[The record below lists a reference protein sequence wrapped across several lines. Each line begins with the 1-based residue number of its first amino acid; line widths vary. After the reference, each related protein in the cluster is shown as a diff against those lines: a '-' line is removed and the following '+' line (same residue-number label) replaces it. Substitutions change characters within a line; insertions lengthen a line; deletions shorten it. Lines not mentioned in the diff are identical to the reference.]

1 MMSGAKDNLTSRI
14 ENLLGNAGAKLGQT
28 SSAERNAGIFT
39 TALQYVAIPVGDG
52 ASLECGIVLPSDF
65 DADKNYPV
73 CIAISGERQQH
84 VSRFFQAWKSEQR
97 GWVVVSPLCPGTPLF
112 FDRPELIQQLAVSLL
127 TQFNVE
133 GGKFHMVGTSNGGS
147 TCFAFGTRWPQLC
160 HSITPVTGANLR
172 RDDLRLLNGIPI
184 DMFVGDCD
192 ELRFHGAMVDIL
204 EDLENIGH
212 SPPPT
217 LAVLKG
223 AGHFTIG
230 QSIDMDSFWEM
241 MDRRRA
247 EC

>member
-1 MMSGAKDNLTSRI
+1 
-14 ENLLGNAGAKLGQT
+14 
-28 SSAERNAGIFT
+28 
-39 TALQYVAIPVGDG
+39 
-52 ASLECGIVLPSDF
+52 VLPSDF

-112 FDRPELIQQLAVSLL
+112 FDRPKLIQQLAASLL

-133 GGKFHMVGTSNGGS
+133 GGKFHMVGTSNG
-147 TCFAFGTRWPQLC
+147 
-160 HSITPVTGANLR
+160 ANLR
-172 RDDLRLLNGIPI
+172 KDDLRSLNGIPI

-204 EDLENIGH
+204 EDLESIGH

-230 QSIDMDSFWEM
+230 QAIDMESFWQM
-241 MDRRRA
+241 MDARRA